1 MRYYNK
7 DYFEHQKEIGKFEG
21 KAGLFKFKDYIE
33 PGDTVIDF
41 GCGGGYL
48 LENLSCGKKIGIEP
62 NKAAHETAKRNAH
75 EVYSGIEEVPDN
87 LADVVISNHVL
98 EHVLCPLES
107 IKLLKSKVKVDGKLV
122 FVVPHQTP
130 GEDFREND
138 INKHLYTW
146 NPLTFGNLFKAA
158 GYNIV
163 KVDTIRH
170 TWPPGYKTI
179 RKLFGSSVFHL
190 ASRIY
195 AILRNSYQIRVIA
208 EKT

>member
-7 DYFEHQKEIGKFEG
+7 DYFDYQKEIGEFEG
-21 KAGLFKFKDYIE
+21 EAGLFKFKNYIA

-48 LENLSCGKKIGIEP
+48 LMNLSCTRKIGIEP
-62 NKAAHETAKRNAH
+62 NRAARETAKKNVH
-75 EVYSGIEEVPDN
+75 EIYSSIEKVPDN

-98 EHVLCPLES
+98 EHVTCPLES
-107 IKLLKSKVKVDGKLV
+107 IRLLKSKVKVGGKLI

-130 GEDFREND
+130 GERFIEKD

-146 NPLTFGNLFKAA
+146 NPLTFGNLFKEA
-158 GYNIV
+158 GYNII

-170 TWPPGYKTI
+170 KWPPGYKKI
-179 RKLFGSSVFHL
+179 RKLFGSSVFHF

-195 AILRNSYQIRVIA
+195 AIFRNSYEIRVIA
-208 EKT
+208 EKI